1 MSFSEEEKKKA
12 LQLYDET
19 GSISKV
25 IQKLGYPSKQNM
37 YTSPFDDYFDTRADL
52 KPYRL
57 QECSQFNDC
66 PWTICGYV
74 PTKPIRSKIK
84 EGFPASYRTF

>member
-25 IQKLGYPSKQNM
+25 IQNLGYPSRQNM
-37 YTSPFDDYFDTRADL
+37 YT
-52 KPYRL
+52 
-57 QECSQFNDC
+57 
-66 PWTICGYV
+66 W
-74 PTKPIRSKIK
+74 IK
-84 EGFPASYRTF
+84 NRNIER

>member
-1 MSFSEEEKKKA
+1 MH
-12 LQLYDET
+12 
-19 GSISKV
+19 
-25 IQKLGYPSKQNM
+25 
-37 YTSPFDDYFDTRADL
+37 TSPFDDYFDTRADL

-57 QECSQFNDC
+57 RGCSQINDC

-84 EGFPASYRTF
+84 EGFPASYRTFLRLALKKPYIIRVYLIKCVHS

>member
-25 IQKLGYPSKQNM
+25 IQKLGYPSRQNM
-37 YTSPFDDYFDTRADL
+37 YI
-52 KPYRL
+52 
-57 QECSQFNDC
+57 
-66 PWTICGYV
+66 W
-74 PTKPIRSKIK
+74 IK
-84 EGFPASYRTF
+84 NRNIERKRRKRYYMLFIWM